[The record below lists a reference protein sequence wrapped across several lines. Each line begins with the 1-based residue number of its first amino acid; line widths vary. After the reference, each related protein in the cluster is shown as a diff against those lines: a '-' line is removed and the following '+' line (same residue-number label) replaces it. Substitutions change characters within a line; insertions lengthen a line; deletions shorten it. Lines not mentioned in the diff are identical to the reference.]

1 MGNRKEKKKKQLPEK
16 LKDKIARLTSMPAED
31 GASTLG
37 VELRTSLEKTYEN
50 FLLAEARLE
59 SARKEYTLAKGNA
72 KVAETELRAAHK
84 QTKKLLKKQVAQAES
99 GKRKKKK

>member
-1 MGNRKEKKKKQLPEK
+1 MKDKKKKKLPEK
-16 LKDKIARLTSMPAED
+16 LKDKIARLTAIPGED
-31 GASTLG
+31 GSQNLG

-59 SARKEYTLAKGNA
+59 SARKEYVLAKGNA

-99 GKRKKKK
+99 GRRKKKK

>member
-1 MGNRKEKKKKQLPEK
+1 
-16 LKDKIARLTSMPAED
+16 MPAED

-72 KVAETELRAAHK
+72 KAYIPKRSAIGLRK
-84 QTKKLLKKQVAQAES
+84 
-99 GKRKKKK
+99 